1 MSKKLLPKIKAIAPE
16 TAEVLETDAR
26 TLSIEIS
33 LCVII
38 NGYVNFSNLDF
49 KEYNNFFG
57 TLKDIRSTLEDMYA
71 FLNANLGTHY
81 VVKNDTESNLKDL
94 GYITPVPESD

>member
-1 MSKKLLPKIKAIAPE
+1 MTKKLLPKIKAISPE

-26 TLSIEIS
+26 WIDIEIDFK
-33 LCVII
+33 IKI
-38 NGYVNFSNLDF
+38 NGEDKRVSLVAG
-49 KEYNNFFG
+49 YNNFFNA
-57 TLKDIRSTLEDMYA
+57 LKDIRATLNEMYA

-94 GYITPVPESD
+94 GY